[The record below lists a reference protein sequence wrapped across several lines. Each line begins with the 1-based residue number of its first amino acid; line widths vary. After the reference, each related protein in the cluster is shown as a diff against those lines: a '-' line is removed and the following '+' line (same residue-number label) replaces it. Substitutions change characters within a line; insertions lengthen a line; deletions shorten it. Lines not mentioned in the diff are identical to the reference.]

1 MNLIRY
7 YGREGR
13 APLRVFIA
21 LAVTVNRSHKYKR
34 LGVVYRGRHI
44 YQELV
49 YVGMIATSI
58 LTILALKSVFKFS
71 STQAIVS
78 TALLNICVDQN
89 TIFSCH
95 ISILLCELLFE
106 VLYSSCD
113 AAHNNRG
120 KTSSVYYICC
130 PMGWYRHCLELSS
143 NFCTNATLYG
153 HEVQFLRYIMR
164 IILDITTFIGVN
176 RYRLSFIV
184 SFMLIGL
191 TVACRKVVATCCAKK
206 MM

>member
-1 MNLIRY
+1 
-7 YGREGR
+7 
-13 APLRVFIA
+13 
-21 LAVTVNRSHKYKR
+21 
-34 LGVVYRGRHI
+34 
-44 YQELV
+44 
-49 YVGMIATSI
+49 MIATSI

-153 HEVQFLRYIMR
+153 HEALVWYIMR
-164 IILDITTFIGVN
+164 IILDITTFIGLN
-176 RYRLSFIV
+176 RYRLSFIISSLSGYRQV
-184 SFMLIGL
+184 SSNGQQQISINLSNYLFDFYSEFHADRAYSRLQKSSGHML
-191 TVACRKVVATCCAKK
+191 C
-206 MM
+206 

>member
-1 MNLIRY
+1 MDLIRY

-13 APLRVFIA
+13 APLTVFIA

-34 LGVVYRGRHI
+34 LGVLYRGRHI

-58 LTILALKSVFKFS
+58 LTIPALKSVFKFY
-71 STQAIVS
+71 
-78 TALLNICVDQN
+78 
-89 TIFSCH
+89 FGH

-120 KTSSVYYICC
+120 TTSSVYYICC

-153 HEVQFLRYIMR
+153 HEVQ
-164 IILDITTFIGVN
+164 
-176 RYRLSFIV
+176 
-184 SFMLIGL
+184 GL
-191 TVACRKVVATCCAKK
+191 Y
-206 MM
+206 